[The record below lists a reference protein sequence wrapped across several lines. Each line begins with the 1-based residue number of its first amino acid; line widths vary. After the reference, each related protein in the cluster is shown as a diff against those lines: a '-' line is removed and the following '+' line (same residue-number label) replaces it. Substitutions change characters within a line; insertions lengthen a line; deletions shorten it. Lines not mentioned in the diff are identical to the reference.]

1 MKFIR
6 KFDIDII
13 RLKEGRHNFNFE
25 IDSEFLD
32 QFENSREIVNDVAI
46 KASIELD
53 KRINLIEVVF
63 HLKGKVNITCDRSLE
78 DFDYPLDLSH
88 KILYKYG
95 QEEKEISDE
104 IFFITADTQSI
115 NVMQLIYEFI
125 LLGIP
130 AKKIHP
136 DHLTEEDEDDEDEG
150 DGWIV
155 YEAGENN
162 LSEEQIKDDQNPF
175 WKALKNLK
183 NKE

>member
-1 MKFIR
+1 M
-6 KFDIDII
+6 
-13 RLKEGRHNFNFE
+13 
-25 IDSEFLD
+25 
-32 QFENSREIVNDVAI
+32 
-46 KASIELD
+46 
-53 KRINLIEVVF
+53 
-63 HLKGKVNITCDRSLE
+63 
-78 DFDYPLDLSH
+78 
-88 KILYKYG
+88 YKYG
-95 QEEKEISDE
+95 QEEKEINDE

-136 DHLTEEDEDDEDEG
+136 DHLTEEDDEDEG
-150 DGWIV
+150 EGWIV

-183 NKE
+183 NKD

>member
-13 RLKEGRHNFNFE
+13 RLKEGRHNFTFE
-25 IDSEFLD
+25 IDTEFLD
-32 QFENSREIVNDVAI
+32 HFENSRDIVNDVAI
-46 KASIELD
+46 KVEIELD
-53 KRINLIEVVF
+53 KRINLIEVNF
-63 HLKGKVNITCDRSLE
+63 NLKGKVNITCDRSLE
-78 DFDYPLDLSH
+78 NFDHPTDLSH
-88 KILYKYG
+88 KIIYKYG
-95 QEEKEISDE
+95 QEEAEIDDE
-104 IFFITADTQSI
+104 IYFITNDTQSI

-150 DGWIV
+150 WIV
-155 YEAGENN
+155 YEAGESN
-162 LSEEQIKDDQNPF
+162 LTEEQIKDDRNPF

-183 NKE
+183 NNE